1 MIKSHKTHKI
11 ATLLAERLIIIR
23 IYSKQEGFKAHQISR
38 NSVGRKDVDGAAD
51 GAVSSVGGEDH
62 DGGDARLERAM
73 EVRETLKNYN
83 YDL

>member
-1 MIKSHKTHKI
+1 M
-11 ATLLAERLIIIR
+11 
-23 IYSKQEGFKAHQISR
+23 
-38 NSVGRKDVDGAAD
+38 GRKDVDGAAD